1 MVACFSKW
9 SFSTNNERCSLSD
22 LLQAITGREGVALLP
37 FEVRSF
43 AEEIMEGAN
52 WTDVSLAMRLE
63 TAAFVENH
71 IVKALAS
78 LRSKLG
84 MFSAADR
91 RDKDLGREAIMELD
105 DGELG
110 PGRAGQQAA

>member
-1 MVACFSKW
+1 MVARISELAL
-9 SFSTNNERCSLSD
+9 STINGQNSLSN

-43 AEEIMEGAN
+43 AEEIMESAN

-63 TAAFVENH
+63 TAAFIENH
-71 IVKALAS
+71 VVKALAS

-84 MFSAADR
+84 MFPADDR

-105 DGELG
+105 DGESG
-110 PGRAGQQAA
+110 FVRAESTKD